1 MLEMHLKQSG
11 FTYSA
16 CGPFTKNKERIKK
29 LKKKKEGTYI
39 YQNEQDNAFF
49 QHDRAYGG
57 FKDLNR
63 TAAADKVLRDKAFII
78 AKNIKPDG
86 YQRGLASMIYKCFGK
101 KVSGGRV
108 KNEIISNRELT
119 EELHKPIIKDLY
131 FYYVLLTFIA
141 NMHGLFN

>member
-1 MLEMHLKQSG
+1 MDHSLK
-11 FTYSA
+11 
-16 CGPFTKNKERIKK
+16 IKK
-29 LKKKKEGTYI
+29 ESGDSTYI

-86 YQRGLASMIYKCFGK
+86 YQ
-101 KVSGGRV
+101 
-108 KNEIISNRELT
+108 
-119 EELHKPIIKDLY
+119 
-131 FYYVLLTFIA
+131 
-141 NMHGLFN
+141 